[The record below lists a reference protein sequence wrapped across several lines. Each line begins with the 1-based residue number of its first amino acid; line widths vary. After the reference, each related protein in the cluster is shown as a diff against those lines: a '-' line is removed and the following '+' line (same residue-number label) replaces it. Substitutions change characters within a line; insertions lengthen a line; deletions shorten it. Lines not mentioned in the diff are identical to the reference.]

1 MLFRSVL
8 VNDPHWGYDAA
19 PTGIRDESLTV
30 MATSPLAKG
39 KQPGGLVT
47 FDGLKL
53 HPKGRVLFAWVKND
67 EELERLC
74 KAANTQFGDEGRTPV
89 VAFTSSRALV
99 DRMANPSGITLK
111 DAKGYLLLYQL
122 SSTEEHVLHQIGVPT
137 QASLGFTLDG
147 HGFTTAFNNRLQ
159 SLVRPFTD
167 EVGRF
172 RQQLNELGRIAW
184 PLRSSG
190 KLKDTEQDLLIKAW
204 RILAVD
210 KAAPATLATLDDKS
224 GVDVEDLKAILAKL
238 GVTPKARAVG
248 YVDSE
253 RAGLFSRVDDAA
265 EAQFPPFLIEMIRR
279 LLSGDWTFPRAERE
293 WFWGYTWEGVKPKDT
308 YFEWMSV
315 LRELRFAQPQPGA
328 KSADVYTAIPR
339 SELRGAVQEADS
351 WLKKDYPALVAEMEL
366 VFGAGLV
373 KQLFGPESAGMPG
386 TKTKIGRAH
395 V

>member
-1 MLFRSVL
+1 VHLVSLLSPHAAAEDAARALWRRFLGAEDLPADTATHVGPSVEMIARLDLRHRKQGQTSLIFRDPDQNAAHEKALSALRTQTERQRAQQIL
-8 VNDPHWGYDAA
+8 VGAMRVIDQHWGYDAA

-30 MATSPLAKG
+30 IATSPLAKG

-99 DRMANPSGITLK
+99 DRMANPPGITLK

-167 EVGRF
+167 EVWRF

-184 PLRSSG
+184 PLRSSARKPVMEMASTFTADG
-190 KLKDTEQDLLIKAW
+190 SERLRTTTDLLLKD
-204 RILAVD
+204 
-210 KAAPATLATLDDKS
+210 
-224 GVDVEDLKAILAKL
+224 
-238 GVTPKARAVG
+238 
-248 YVDSE
+248 
-253 RAGLFSRVDDAA
+253 
-265 EAQFPPFLIEMIRR
+265 
-279 LLSGDWTFPRAERE
+279 
-293 WFWGYTWEGVKPKDT
+293 
-308 YFEWMSV
+308 
-315 LRELRFAQPQPGA
+315 
-328 KSADVYTAIPR
+328 
-339 SELRGAVQEADS
+339 
-351 WLKKDYPALVAEMEL
+351 
-366 VFGAGLV
+366 
-373 KQLFGPESAGMPG
+373 
-386 TKTKIGRAH
+386 
-395 V
+395 